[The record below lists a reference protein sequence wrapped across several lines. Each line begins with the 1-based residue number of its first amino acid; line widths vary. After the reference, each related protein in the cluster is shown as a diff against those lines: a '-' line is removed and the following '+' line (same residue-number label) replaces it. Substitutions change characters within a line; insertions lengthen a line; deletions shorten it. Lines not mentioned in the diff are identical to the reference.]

1 MGRVLRLGWRNI
13 LRNKRRTLLTASIIA
28 LGLSSLILMDA
39 VIQGMLRD
47 MIATATDTFLGQA
60 QVHAQGFRTGQKVE
74 QVIHDLPGV
83 EETLK
88 SDPSVEAFTDRVELL
103 GMVSSAADA
112 ESVGV
117 FGVDPA
123 GEAKLS
129 KIAQAVV
136 KGENLP
142 GPSGNGIL
150 LGERLAK
157 TLGVGLGDRVVVTC
171 ARALSGDLEQEMFKV
186 TGLFTF
192 NSASMDRD
200 LAFIGLTQARSMTG
214 LPGEA
219 HEIALRFKSGDG
231 SEGSHRALYRRLSE
245 GGNEALDWSRLMPDM
260 KSAMDLSGFSSA
272 ILAVLLAGLAGL
284 AILNTLFMA
293 LSERL
298 FEFGVLRALGT
309 RPSRLALMVLAE
321 SAAMGLVS
329 VLLGTVLGIA
339 VTAILNGTGINYS
352 GIEFAGVTFQKAIHP
367 QVRALQYTLFPLGV
381 WIFTVLIAV
390 YPAVH
395 AARIPPAKALHRSLG

>member
-1 MGRVLRLGWRNI
+1 MGRLLRMGWRNI
-13 LRNKRRTLLTASIIA
+13 LRNKRRTLLTSSVIA
-28 LGLSSLILMDA
+28 LGLSSLILTDA
-39 VIQGMLRD
+39 VIQGMLRN

-88 SDPSVEAFTDRVELL
+88 ADPTVSAFTDRVELL
-103 GMVSSAADA
+103 GMVSSATDA

-123 GEAKLS
+123 GEARIS
-129 KIAQAVV
+129 RIAQAVV
-136 KGENLP
+136 KGENLMD
-142 GPSGNGIL
+142 PSGNGIL
-150 LGERLAK
+150 LGEKLAR
-157 TLGVGLGDRVVVTC
+157 TLGVGPGDRVVVTC
-171 ARALSGDLEQEMFKV
+171 ARAHSGDLEQEMFRV
-186 TGLFTF
+186 AGLFSF
-192 NSASMDRD
+192 NSAAMDRN
-200 LAFIGLTQARSMTG
+200 LAFIGLAKARSMAA

-219 HEIALRFKSGDG
+219 HEIALKFKGGDG
-231 SEGSHRALYRRLSE
+231 SERSRRALYENLSRD
-245 GGNEALDWSRLMPDM
+245 GNEALDWSRLMPDM

-298 FEFGVLRALGT
+298 FEFGVLKALGT
-309 RPSRLALMVLAE
+309 RPAQLALMVLCE
-321 SAAMGLVS
+321 SAAMGFLS
-329 VLLGTVLGIA
+329 VILGTALGVVI
-339 VTAILNGTGINYS
+339 TAILNATGINYS

-367 QVRALQYTLFPLGV
+367 EVRALQYTLFPLGV

-395 AARIPPAKALHRSLG
+395 AARIPPARALHRSLG